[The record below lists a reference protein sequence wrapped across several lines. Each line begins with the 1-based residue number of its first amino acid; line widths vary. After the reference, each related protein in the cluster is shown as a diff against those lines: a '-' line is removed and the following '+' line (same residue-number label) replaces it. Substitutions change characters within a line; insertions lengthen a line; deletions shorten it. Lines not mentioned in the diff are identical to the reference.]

1 MRQKIGI
8 RVRVQTLIITC
19 FLTSATATF
28 PSRSISAVEASFN
41 SIGSPSF
48 KSKGVLK
55 NQGSQSDAIPQDARL
70 LEPGKTIE
78 REIVG
83 QESHLYQITLA
94 INQYSLLVVYKQGV
108 DVLLRIIGPDGQK
121 IALMQ
126 PPNGTRGSIRAS
138 LMARTSG
145 IYKVEVISSGRGA
158 PAGRYGL
165 MTEMPREATEQD
177 LGLFA
182 AQNKYMEAVVLVLK
196 REDER
201 AIPEYEKAA
210 QLFHNAGSLD
220 LEAYT
225 LTEMG
230 DSASNSSGDKKR
242 AIDYYFRALSLGSK
256 VNDPSWQ
263 AYTLNNIGQ
272 AYRSLGD
279 KQQELEYYLKALPLW
294 IAGGD
299 LDGQATTLYNAAW
312 VYNEQGKKSEAL
324 NSFNQALDIRRAI
337 SDRNGEATLLS
348 GIGAIQ
354 DSLGEKQLALDRF
367 KECAPIFHALKD
379 HQGEASSLSY
389 IAKIYSDLGENS
401 KALDFLKQ
409 AIVIRNTAKDKR
421 GEAIT
426 LSLIGKVYSDLGE
439 KQQALI
445 YYNNAL
451 ATFRELRDSDY
462 QARMLINIGVIYQ
475 ALGNDLKAL
484 NNFNEALKL
493 AREAKKALVEARAQF
508 YTGRS
513 HLGLGHRQEAL
524 DVFNEALRL
533 FNSLD
538 DRIGKGITLNNIGQ
552 IYFELNDRPK
562 AIDLYQQALKEI
574 HGSGYPREEAI
585 VLINIGSVY
594 DSAGDKQAA
603 LGLYN
608 RALQLNL
615 SAGYQSGEANN
626 LYHIARAERDRG
638 DLSAAR
644 THIDQALTIIE
655 SLRVKV
661 EVQELRA
668 TYLASVYDYYDLN
681 VDILMRMHKLD
692 PSKKYN
698 EAALQVSE
706 RGRARTLL
714 EMLAEARADIHQG
727 IDPVL
732 FKRKQEL
739 NERLTGLAQRK
750 VLSPADKSDERQA
763 AIDRDISTVTTEYQQ
778 VEARIRTQSP
788 RYSAL
793 SQPQTLTKEQIQQ
806 QLLEPNDL
814 LLEYALGNERSYLWA
829 VTSASIVSF
838 ELPNRADVERRARG
852 VYRLL
857 SARNQQGP
865 KFETSEEKQT
875 RVAQADKEY
884 VSAAAELS
892 ELLLGPVAAQLG
904 EKRLII
910 VADGALHYIP
920 YATLPSPSPAGDGQ
934 GNVGLKKPVASDW
947 QPLIARNE
955 IVSLPSASTLAVLR
969 QQLRGRM
976 PAPRFIA
983 VLADPVFSTKDKRLR
998 NIVYKAPPDS
1008 FNGSDAQG
1016 GDQAASIQLDVKR
1029 PLMESGLR
1037 SGEYERLI
1045 STRKEAAEI
1054 VALAPAALC
1063 KQALDFDASRAT
1075 AMGNDLGLYRYIHF
1089 ATHGVLDG
1097 TNPELS
1103 GIVLSLVDQK
1113 GKEQNGF
1120 LLAHEVFNLKLP
1132 AELVVL
1138 SACQTGLGKEIKGE
1152 GLIGLTRAFMYAGAA
1167 RVIASLWYVDD
1178 FRTAQLMAELYK
1190 NMLGKQRLR
1199 PSAALRQAQLTM
1211 WRAGLPPYYWAAFI
1225 IQGEPR

>member
-1 MRQKIGI
+1 
-8 RVRVQTLIITC
+8 L
-19 FLTSATATF
+19 AA
-28 PSRSISAVEASFN
+28 EASFT
-41 SIGSPSF
+41 SIGNPFF

-55 NQGSQSDAIPQDARL
+55 NQSSQPEAITQDARV
-70 LEPGKTIE
+70 LEPGKMIE

-83 QESHLYQITLA
+83 QESHLYQITLSA
-94 INQYSLLVVYKQGV
+94 DQYILLVLYKQGV
-108 DVLLRIIGPDGQK
+108 DVLVRIIGPDGQK

-126 PPNGTRGSIRAS
+126 TPNGTRGSIPAS
-138 LMARTSG
+138 LVAKTSG
-145 IYKVEVISSGRGA
+145 IYIVEVISSERLA
-158 PAGRYGL
+158 PAGRYRL
-165 MTEMPREATEQD
+165 MIEMPRQATGQD
-177 LGLFA
+177 LALFA
-182 AQNKYMEAVVLVLK
+182 AQNKYTEAVALVLK
-196 REDER
+196 GEDER

-210 QLFHNAGSLD
+210 QLFRDAESLRW
-220 LEAYT
+220 EAYT

-230 DSASNSSGDKKR
+230 DSAFNSLGDKKQ
-242 AIDYYFRALSLGSK
+242 AIDYYSRALSLSSK

-263 AYTLNNIGQ
+263 AYTLNNVGQ

-279 KQQELEYYLKALPLW
+279 KQQELEYYVRALPLW
-294 IAGGD
+294 VAAGD
-299 LDGQATTLYNAAW
+299 LDGQATTLHNMAW
-312 VYNEQGKKSEAL
+312 VYNDQGKKLEAL
-324 NSFNQALDIRRAI
+324 NSFDQALNIRRAT
-337 SDRNGEATLLS
+337 SDRSGEATLLS

-354 DSLGEKQLALDRF
+354 DSLGEKQLALERF
-367 KECAPIFHALKD
+367 KECASIFHALNL

-389 IAKIYSDLGENS
+389 IAKIYSDLGENR
-401 KALDFLKQ
+401 KALDSLQQ
-409 AIVIRNTAKDKR
+409 AILIRKAAKDNR
-421 GEAIT
+421 GEAVT
-426 LSLIGKVYSDLGE
+426 LSVIGKVYSDLGE
-439 KQQALI
+439 KQKALN

-451 ATFRELRDSDY
+451 AIFRDARDSQY
-462 QARMLINIGVIYQ
+462 LAATLISIGVIYQ
-475 ALGNDLKAL
+475 SLGNDLEAL
-484 NNFNEALKL
+484 NHFNEALKP

-513 HLGLGHRQEAL
+513 YLSLGDTQKAL
-524 DVFNEALRL
+524 DVFHEALRL
-533 FNSLD
+533 FTALD
-538 DRIGKGITLNNIGQ
+538 DRIGKGITLDNIGQ
-552 IYFELNDRPK
+552 VYFELNDRPR
-562 AIDLYQQALKEI
+562 AIGLYRQALKEI
-574 HGSGYPREEAI
+574 HGSGYPRQEAI
-585 VLINIGSVY
+585 VLINIGAVY

-603 LGLYN
+603 LGLYTQ
-608 RALQLNL
+608 ALQLNI

-626 LYHIARAERDRG
+626 LYHIARAERDGG
-638 DLSAAR
+638 DLGAAR
-644 THIDQALTIIE
+644 AHINRALTIIE

-661 EVQELRA
+661 ELQDLRA
-668 TYLASVYDYYDLN
+668 TYLASVYDYYDLD
-681 VDILMRMHKLD
+681 VDVLMRMHKLD

-732 FKRKQEL
+732 FNRKQEL
-739 NERLTGLAQRK
+739 NEKLTGLAQRK
-750 VLSPADKSDERQA
+750 ILSPADKSDERQA
-763 AIDRDISTVTTEYQQ
+763 AIDRAISTVTTEYQQ
-778 VEARIRTQSP
+778 VEARIRIQSP

-793 SQPQTLTKEQIQQ
+793 SQPQPLTVEQIQQ
-806 QLLEPNDL
+806 QLLEPNSL

-829 VTSASIVSF
+829 VTPASIVSF
-838 ELPNRADVERRARG
+838 ELPKRADVEKRARG

-857 SARNQQGP
+857 IARNQQGP

-884 VSAAAELS
+884 LSAAAELS
-892 ELLLGPVAAQLG
+892 EILLGPVAAQLG
-904 EKRLII
+904 KKQLII
-910 VADGALHYIP
+910 IADGALHYIP
-920 YATLPSPSPAGDGQ
+920 YGALPFPSIPGDGP
-934 GNVGLKKPVASDW
+934 GNVGPKKQGASAW

-955 IVSLPSASTLAVLR
+955 IVSLPSASTLAALR
-969 QQLRGRM
+969 QQLRGRA

-983 VLADPVFSTKDKRLR
+983 VLADPVYSTKDKRVQ
-998 NIVYKAPPDS
+998 NIVSKANPGS
-1008 FNGSDAQG
+1008 SNSSNARGSDHS
-1016 GDQAASIQLDVKR
+1016 ASIQQNVKR
-1029 PLMESGLR
+1029 PLRESGLQ
-1037 SGEYERLI
+1037 SGEYERLV
-1045 STRKEAAEI
+1045 STRKEAVEI

-1075 AMGNDLGLYRYIHF
+1075 AMGDDLGQYRYVHF
-1089 ATHGVLDG
+1089 ATHGILNG

-1113 GKEQNGF
+1113 GEQQNGL

-1167 RVIASLWYVDD
+1167 RVMASLWYVDD

-1199 PSAALRQAQLTM
+1199 PSAALREAQLTM